1 MMTHI
6 NVLEHE
12 VVPSHEVLDEGDIKA
27 VLQKYGIKKE
37 EMPKIMVGDTTAQA
51 VGAQVADIL
60 KITRKSPTAGTFVA
74 YRLVVE

>member
-1 MMTHI
+1 MTHI

-12 VVPSHEVLDEGDIKA
+12 AVPNHEVLDEGAVKA

-37 EMPKIMVGDTTAQA
+37 EMPKIMVSDTAAQA
-51 VGAQVADIL
+51 VGAQVGDIL